1 MKKTESCLFVLGC
14 QYTFSQAVIGFNQ
27 NISGLV
33 ITQEAFLFK
42 AELYRKVYGRNL
54 CRNLVQMILNM
65 PGVILAYP
73 TKDGALQ
80 RENVTYEKKK
90 VCIRFQDT
98 PYRGIKT

>member
-1 MKKTESCLFVLGC
+1 MKETESCLFVLGC
-14 QYTFSQAVIGFNQ
+14 QYAFSQAVIGFNQ

-42 AELYRKVYGRNL
+42 AELDQKVYGRNL

-65 PGVILAYP
+65 PGVILTYP

-80 RENVTYEKKK
+80 RENVTSEKKK